1 MGEPLDA
8 RTATDPLTSFC
19 HDLRSH
25 IAAAVMLASEREG
38 DDDLPEAVQHRLAL
52 LREQLTVVSSLLT
65 AQLADHAPPR
75 GRTDLAELVRQSAR
89 TVSVAHDVAIEV
101 RTKGRPGVQAEPS
114 ALQRAVVNVLTNAA
128 RASIDG
134 PVIVR
139 VRHERGTALVEVD
152 DDGPGFGEIESGPG
166 LGLRQA
172 RHAVQSL
179 RGRLDIGRSSRGGV
193 VVRMVVP
200 AQGLGRSAS

>member
-1 MGEPLDA
+1 MGEPPDA
-8 RTATDPLTSFC
+8 GSTTDPLTSFC

-25 IAAAVMLASEREG
+25 IAAAVMLASDREG
-38 DDDLPEAVQHRLAL
+38 DDALPETVRQRLTL
-52 LREQLTVVSSLLT
+52 LREQLTLVSSLVT
-65 AQLADHAPPR
+65 AQLNDHAPPR

-89 TVSVAHDVAIEV
+89 TVSVAHGVPIEV
-101 RTKGRPGVQAEPS
+101 RTKGRPGVHAEPS
-114 ALQRAVVNVLTNAA
+114 ALQRAVVNVMTNAA

-152 DDGPGFGEIESGPG
+152 DDGPGFGQIDSGLG

-179 RGRLDIGRSSRGGV
+179 RGHLDVGRSSRGGV